1 MGEGPDSQVAGKSPS
16 PEDSTSV
23 LLARLRAGD
32 EHAFALLHG
41 RYAARLLR
49 WASGRL
55 PASARDG
62 LDTQDLVQD
71 AFVQCLRHLETF
83 QPRWKGAFHGY
94 LRQAILNKIRDQ
106 LRRADVRDRALAE
119 VEDLLP
125 DSPSPL
131 ATLIGRESLARYEA
145 ALARLSESDRALVVA
160 RIEMDCTYEEIADL
174 QGKPSADAARM
185 AVKRAL
191 LRLAEDMGGRDEAQS

>member
-1 MGEGPDSQVAGKSPS
+1 MGGGPDNRGFVQGPS

-23 LLARLRAGD
+23 LLERVRAGD
-32 EHAFALLHG
+32 ENAFALLHA

-55 PASARDG
+55 PAPARDG

-71 AFVQCLRHLETF
+71 AFVQWLRHLEEF
-83 QPRWKGAFHGY
+83 RPRWKGAFHGY

-106 LRRADVRDRALAE
+106 VRRAGARDRALAGA
-119 VEDLLP
+119 EDLLP
-125 DSPSPL
+125 ESPSPL

-145 ALARLSESDRALVVA
+145 ALSRLSESDRELVVA
-160 RIEMDCTYEEIADL
+160 RIEMDCTYDEIAEL

-191 LRLAEDMGGRDEAQS
+191 LRLAEDMGVGDEAQP